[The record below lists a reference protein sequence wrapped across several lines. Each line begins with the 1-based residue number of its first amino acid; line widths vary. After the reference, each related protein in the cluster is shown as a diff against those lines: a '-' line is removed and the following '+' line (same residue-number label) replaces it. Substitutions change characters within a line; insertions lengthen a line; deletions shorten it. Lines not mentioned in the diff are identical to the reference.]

1 MTDPVHI
8 SSHILP
14 YDYKLKGKDS
24 LEKCVKLLKDNNFKK
39 SHIEQPE
46 QSLNWLFSKN
56 TWDQQKNMFRSE
68 IQRLDNIRGEDF
80 SKTFPELAGLL

>member
-1 MTDPVHI
+1 M
-8 SSHILP
+8 SSLILP
-14 YDYKLKGKDS
+14 YEYKLKGKDS

-39 SHIEQPE
+39 NQIVQQN

-56 TWDQQKNMFRSE
+56 TWDQQKDMFRSE